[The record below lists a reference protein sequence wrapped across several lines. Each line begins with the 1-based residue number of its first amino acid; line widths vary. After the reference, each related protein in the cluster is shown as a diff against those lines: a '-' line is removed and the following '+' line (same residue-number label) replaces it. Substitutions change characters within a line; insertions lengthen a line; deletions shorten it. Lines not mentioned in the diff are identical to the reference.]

1 MAGSL
6 EKENKRGEKQKA
18 IDKLTAE
25 LEKVKKDSRPL
36 KPAELTCFTCY
47 VP

>member
-1 MAGSL
+1 L

-25 LEKVKKDSRPL
+25 LEKVKKRPEAL
-36 KPAELTCFTCY
+36 KTC
-47 VP
+47 